1 VRQATQLNYLAW
13 VHNVPPGDPEAAMSY
28 ANQALDPATRSGAT
42 AQIAWARAYAGGALR
57 NLQRFGEAA
66 ESIALAAETF
76 KAVGDM
82 DAYCQ
87 CLTSRANCF
96 REDGR
101 LEEALEMYRE
111 ACALVE
117 DKGSGMTPDIAA
129 LTRPY
134 ALGRLGECLR
144 LLGRRAEAITALTEA
159 IALMDQLQLSDYR
172 QAYTL
177 EVLAG
182 SLAEEGRTEESRR
195 AYARAAEVFEAIGDA
210 EASSR
215 CHDLATTAP

>member
-1 VRQATQLNYLAW
+1 
-13 VHNVPPGDPEAAMSY
+13 MSY
-28 ANQALDPATRSGAT
+28 ANQALDLATRSGAT

-66 ESIALAAETF
+66 ESIALAAEMF

-87 CLTSRANCF
+87 CLTSRANCL

-111 ACALVE
+111 ACA
-117 DKGSGMTPDIAA
+117 
-129 LTRPY
+129 
-134 ALGRLGECLR
+134 
-144 LLGRRAEAITALTEA
+144 
-159 IALMDQLQLSDYR
+159 
-172 QAYTL
+172 
-177 EVLAG
+177 
-182 SLAEEGRTEESRR
+182 RT
-195 AYARAAEVFEAIGDA
+195 AEVFEAIGDA